1 MSGPGVVTIDGPAAS
16 GKSSV
21 AREVARRMGIP
32 FVSSGLLYRG
42 ATWLVLQAAEPAQT
56 EAGVMAELE
65 RHELELLP
73 GTQGNLL
80 MIDGTARYA
89 ELHTDEVDRHV
100 SRVAGYGLVRDWAN
114 AQIKRLPGSFVVEGR
129 DMGTVVFPNARH
141 KFYLDA
147 PVELRAARR
156 VGEREADLAALT
168 ELLARRD
175 QADAKQLEPAA
186 DALRIDTEFL
196 GVGEVADLIIAR
208 LQGGD

>member
-1 MSGPGVVTIDGPAAS
+1 
-16 GKSSV
+16 
-21 AREVARRMGIP
+21 
-32 FVSSGLLYRG
+32 
-42 ATWLVLQAAEPAQT
+42 
-56 EAGVMAELE
+56 
-65 RHELELLP
+65 
-73 GTQGNLL
+73 
-80 MIDGTARYA
+80 
-89 ELHTDEVDRHV
+89 
-100 SRVAGYGLVRDWAN
+100 
-114 AQIKRLPGSFVVEGR
+114 
-129 DMGTVVFPNARH
+129 MGTVVFPSARH